1 MTVSPSKTF
10 TLGLSVFGSLKTLA
24 AFTSS
29 LISRP
34 LRFGEGF

>member
-1 MTVSPSKTF
+1 MNIVPIR
-10 TLGLSVFGSLKTLA
+10 LCELVDFGSLKTLA

-34 LRFGEGF
+34 LRFREGS